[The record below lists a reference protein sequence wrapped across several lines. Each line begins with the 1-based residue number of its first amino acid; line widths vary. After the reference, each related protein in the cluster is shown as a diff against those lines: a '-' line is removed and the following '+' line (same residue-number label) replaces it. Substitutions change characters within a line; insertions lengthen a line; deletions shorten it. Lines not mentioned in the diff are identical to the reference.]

1 MSGSRECEHSSLE
14 SSLGYRFSDP
24 SLLRTALT
32 HTSFVKGEHR
42 SMHGEHNERLEFLG
56 DAILQLV
63 VSAYLYK
70 THPEL
75 QEGGM
80 TRMRSSLV
88 REEGLYRAACALG
101 IPDAIL
107 LGRGEELTGGRRK
120 PSIVS
125 DAMEAVIGAVTLD
138 GGMDAAVRLILGK
151 IVRILEDCRMESS
164 EKDFKTKLQEY
175 AHKARLGGVTYVLAG
190 TEGPEHDKTFL
201 MEALIGGERYGRGG
215 GRNKQDA
222 GQKAAEDALSRLNT
236 SAETEPDSN

>member
-1 MSGSRECEHSSLE
+1 MTGSFERTIAALE
-14 SSLGYRFSDP
+14 SSIGYRFKDKT
-24 SLLRTALT
+24 LLKTALT
-32 HTSFVKGEHR
+32 HTSYVKGEHR
-42 SMHGEHNERLEFLG
+42 TIRGEHNERLEFLG

-70 THPEL
+70 IHPEL

-88 REEGLYRAACALG
+88 REEGLYRAACDLG
-101 IPDAIL
+101 VPDAIL
-107 LGRGEELTGGRRK
+107 LGKGEELSGGRKK

-138 GGMDAAVRLILGK
+138 GGMDAAVKLILCR

-164 EKDFKTKLQEY
+164 EKDFKTRLQEY
-175 AHKARLGGVTYVLAG
+175 AHKTRLGSVTYVLAG

-201 MEALIGGERYGRGG
+201 MEAYVGGECFGKGV
-215 GRNKQDA
+215 GRNKQEA
-222 GQKAAEDALSRLNT
+222 GQKAAEIALARL
-236 SAETEPDSN
+236 SASAGTEPESN